1 VTTIYMGTGAVA
13 EYLGLTTRSIKSYV
27 GKGQIVEA
35 DVIIE
40 GPGYLVRG
48 WSKETIDEWMKTRPG
63 QGART
68 DLKEK
73 AQ

>member
-1 VTTIYMGTGAVA
+1 MTTTYMGTGAVA

-27 GKGQIVEA
+27 GKGLIVEA

-63 QGART
+63 RGART
-68 DLKEK
+68 DLKGS
-73 AQ
+73 

>member
-1 VTTIYMGTGAVA
+1 MTTTYMGTGAVA

-27 GKGQIVEA
+27 GKGQIAEA

-68 DLKEK
+68 DLKER